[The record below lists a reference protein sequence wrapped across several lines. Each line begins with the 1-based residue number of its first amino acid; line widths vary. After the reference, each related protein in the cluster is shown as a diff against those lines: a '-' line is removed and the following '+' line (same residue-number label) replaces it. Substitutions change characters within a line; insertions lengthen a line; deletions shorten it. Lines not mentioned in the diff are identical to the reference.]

1 MTTTIT
7 LDSPLD
13 MHLHFREGD
22 MARVVVPLSAEHFS
36 GGIVMPNLVPPV
48 DRKERLL
55 GYQAEID
62 ALTKD
67 SGFTPLYTLFLRP
80 YDEAEFRELAP
91 LITACKLYPAGVTTN
106 SEGGVRDLSALLPT
120 IALLE
125 ELDLPLLVHGES
137 HGFVLDRETEF
148 LPVYE
153 QLATAFPRLRIVME
167 HITTRA
173 AVDLLDRHEN
183 LFATMTVHHLITS
196 LDDVI
201 GGLLNP
207 HLFCKP
213 IPKHPRDRDALLAAA
228 TSAHPKVSFG
238 SDSAPHPQHHKECSG
253 CAAGV
258 FTAPLALPLL
268 AEIFEHAGALDRL
281 QSFVSDNA
289 RRNYRVTV
297 PQKLV
302 TLVNESWTIPERYG
316 QVIPMWAGRTLRWRV
331 ANVQQNPWIA

>member
-1 MTTTIT
+1 MTTSVL

-22 MARVVVPLSAEHFS
+22 LARVVVPLSTEHFS

-48 DRKERLL
+48 DRKERLVA
-55 GYQAEID
+55 YQRDID
-62 ALTKD
+62 ALTRD
-67 SGFTPLYTLFLRP
+67 TGFLPLYTLFLRP
-80 YDEAEFRELAP
+80 YEEAELRELSR
-91 LITACKLYPAGVTTN
+91 LVTACKLYPAGVTTN
-106 SEGGVRDLSALLPT
+106 SEGGVRDFTSLFPT

-137 HGFVLDRETEF
+137 HGYVLDREAEF

-153 QLATAFPRLRIVME
+153 HLAERFPRLRIVME

-173 AVDLLDRHEN
+173 AVDLLDKYDN
-183 LFATMTVHHLITS
+183 LFATITVHHLITS

-213 IPKHPRDRDALLAAA
+213 IPKHPRDRDALLAVA
-228 TSAHPKVSFG
+228 TSGHPKVSFG

-268 AEIFEHAGALDRL
+268 ADIFSQAGALDRL
-281 QSFVSDNA
+281 QLFVSDNA
-289 RRNYRVTV
+289 RKNYRVKV
-297 PQKLV
+297 PRKLV
-302 TLVNESWTIPERYG
+302 KLVNEPSAIPERYG
-316 QVIPMWAGRTLRWRV
+316 PVVPMWAGKTLPWRV
-331 ANVQQNPWIA
+331 AEVRQEGV